1 MTLRM
6 SADGRAQLI
15 RREGFKTRAYRDSVG
30 VWTIGVGH
38 TSAAGEPRVTP
49 GLTISKAQVDEIL
62 SRDLVQYETAVRS
75 AVRVPLTQGQFDA
88 LVSLC
93 FNIGVGGFKGSTV
106 VKRLNAGDYKG
117 AADAMLLWNKPKE
130 IIGRRKSERAQFLAA
145 TKKAG
150 GDAPKVA
157 AAGKIDAPA
166 PTPGH
171 TDLMIS
177 PEAIDEALAA
187 NPLPEELA
195 NPGENVSA
203 DYLRAAGSRIVENAT
218 SVKKIATT
226 ILGGDLASAA
236 AQSSDAL
243 QKAQDAYAGFEHGA
257 SLLDLA
263 RSYWPLIVG
272 LLLTIII
279 AYVAWRALRAADR
292 IIAARVEDAAAG
304 LHVGR

>member
-6 SADGRAQLI
+6 SADGRAKLI
-15 RREGFKTRAYRDSVG
+15 KREGFKTRAYKDSVG

-88 LVSLC
+88 LVSFC

-145 TKKAG
+145 TGKAG

-157 AAGKIDAPA
+157 AAGKIDSPA
-166 PTPGH
+166 PR
-171 TDLMIS
+171 
-177 PEAIDEALAA
+177 PE
-187 NPLPEELA
+187 PEEIA
-195 NPGENVSA
+195 NGENVSA
-203 DYLRAAGSRIVENAT
+203 DYLRAAGSRIIENAT
-218 SVKKIATT
+218 SVKKVATT

-257 SLLDLA
+257 SFLDLA